1 MVIMHNRSK
10 RKITGGRYKKVLHKK
25 KQSRKGNSATL
36 TGIDDKMIKCI
47 RTRGGNKK
55 ARNLTNNKVNIYDPK
70 KKKHFTAE
78 IKEVIENPADSHF
91 VKRNIITKGAIIK
104 TDRGNARITS
114 RPGQE
119 GVINAVLKE

>member
-1 MVIMHNRSK
+1 MVVIQSRSK

-25 KQSRKGNSATL
+25 RQSRKGNSATL
-36 TGIDDKMIKCI
+36 TGIDDKIIKET

-55 ARNLTNNKVNIYDPK
+55 IKSLTNNKVNIYDPK
-70 KKKHFTAE
+70 KKKHFSAE

-104 TDRGNARITS
+104 TDKGNARVTN

-119 GVINAVLKE
+119 GAINAVLKE